1 MLHTSEAIVLR
12 TYPVHESDLLVTLFT
27 RNDGKIKGVAKAAK
41 RSKRRFGGALE
52 PLTIVRA
59 QYEQKPK
66 QELARFD
73 SFEIIESPLTH
84 RIDYS
89 YAAALAYI
97 AEVLDQLLPDHDPND
112 DVFRLT
118 AAVLH
123 QLAAGSI
130 WMPLTYFN
138 LWITRLMGLL
148 PELTSCI
155 VCGTSLS
162 SGIESSGSW
171 TEKKGSGIEK
181 NASGIEKNGPE
192 IEKNVSGVQKNGSVR
207 AYYHALADG
216 LMCAQHKR
224 LASSE
229 MTQESRLLSAEMFH
243 QPIDSFVELPWSRA
257 RAADLRKFLVQ
268 SIERHIEKKLVTA
281 VVLGKLD

>member
-1 MLHTSEAIVLR
+1 MLHLSEAIVLR
-12 TYPVHESDLLVTLFT
+12 TYPLHESDLLVTLFT
-27 RNDGKIKGVAKAAK
+27 RNEGKIKGVAKAAK

-59 QYEQKPK
+59 QYEHKPK

-73 SFEIIESPLTH
+73 AFEIIESPLTH

-89 YAAALAYI
+89 YAAALAYV

-130 WMPLTYFN
+130 WMPLTYFD

-155 VCGTSLS
+155 VCGTTLE
-162 SGIESSGSW
+162 GRAQYN
-171 TEKKGSGIEK
+171 GSG
-181 NASGIEKNGPE
+181 
-192 IEKNVSGVQKNGSVR
+192 R

-216 LMCAQHKR
+216 LMCIEHKR

-229 MTQESRLLSAEMFH
+229 MTNESRLLAAEMFRS
-243 QPIDSFVELPWSRA
+243 PVDSFTQTSWPRA

-281 VVLGKLD
+281 VALGKLD

>member
-1 MLHTSEAIVLR
+1 MLQLSEAIVLR
-12 TYPVHESDLLVTLFT
+12 TYPMHESDLLVTLFT
-27 RNDGKIKGVAKAAK
+27 RNEGKIKGVAKAAK
-41 RSKRRFGGALE
+41 RFKRRFGGALE
-52 PLTIVRA
+52 PLTI
-59 QYEQKPK
+59 
-66 QELARFD
+66 ARFD

-89 YAAALAYI
+89 YAAALAYV

-130 WMPLTYFN
+130 WMPLTYFD

-155 VCGTSLS
+155 VCGTTLE
-162 SGIESSGSW
+162 GRAQHN
-171 TEKKGSGIEK
+171 GSG
-181 NASGIEKNGPE
+181 
-192 IEKNVSGVQKNGSVR
+192 R

-216 LMCAQHKR
+216 LMCIQHKR

-229 MTQESRLLSAEMFH
+229 MTNESRLLAAEMFH
-243 QPIDSFVELPWSRA
+243 SPVDSFAQAPWPRA

-281 VVLGKLD
+281 VALGKLD

>member
-1 MLHTSEAIVLR
+1 MLQLSEAIVLR
-12 TYPVHESDLLVTLFT
+12 TYPMHESDLLVTLFT
-27 RNDGKIKGVAKAAK
+27 RNEGKIKGVAKAAK

-59 QYEQKPK
+59 QYEHKPK

-89 YAAALAYI
+89 YAAALAYV

-130 WMPLTYFN
+130 WMPLTYFD

-155 VCGTSLS
+155 VCGTSLT
-162 SGIESSGSW
+162 GR
-171 TEKKGSGIEK
+171 TEKNIPW
-181 NASGIEKNGPE
+181 IEKNG
-192 IEKNVSGVQKNGSVR
+192 SGR

-216 LMCAQHKR
+216 LMCIEHKR

-229 MTQESRLLSAEMFH
+229 MTNESRLLAAEMFH
-243 QPIDSFVELPWSRA
+243 SPVDSFAQAPWPRA

-281 VVLGKLD
+281 VALGKLD